1 MEYSID
7 HIDIDAPGMGDDY
20 IALAAVELRKRHP
33 NAVVVSGRPVAA
45 GDILGQHDEL
55 REVRPEQ
62 LLIEGSLFFYFLVSR
77 YTSCY

>member
-33 NAVVVSGRPVAA
+33 AAVVVSGRPVAA
-45 GDILGQHDEL
+45 GDIWNAEKGSYDKYLTVEL
-55 REVRPEQ
+55 KW
-62 LLIEGSLFFYFLVSR
+62 
-77 YTSCY
+77 TATA